1 MSLKDIA
8 LDILFIGH
16 SLVGPTMPG
25 MLENA
30 VSAMGGTGQVEA
42 QIINGAP
49 LGYNW
54 EHGAG
59 AEGVNA
65 RDVLPSGEFEVL
77 VLTEGLPLAPV
88 SDFWRTA
95 DVAYDYY
102 QIATA
107 SNPSTQVF
115 IYETWHSIL
124 SGTGASLDDDPGQ
137 NIPWRTRID
146 EDLKLWQGF
155 VSDVNA
161 RLDAD
166 APPVQLIPAGQAM
179 GLLADRIQAGQVPG
193 LSNISDV
200 FKDDIH
206 PNGDGNYFVT
216 MVMYATIHGADPAPL
231 PPRLGG
237 QPAPPPEMADALQAI
252 AWDAVRQTPGT
263 GLN

>member
-179 GLLADRIQAGQVPG
+179 GLLADRIQAGQVPAFPISPTFSRMIFIQTG
-193 LSNISDV
+193 SEIILSPWSCTRRYMARI
-200 FKDDIH
+200 
-206 PNGDGNYFVT
+206 
-216 MVMYATIHGADPAPL
+216 
-231 PPRLGG
+231 
-237 QPAPPPEMADALQAI
+237 PPPFLQGWGANPPHRPK
-252 AWDAVRQTPGT
+252 WRMHYKPLHGMRCVKHPEQG
-263 GLN
+263 